1 MESKTFKTGTIQMT
15 LEKNGFQK
23 GLILNRNLDF
33 DECKYVA
40 KCMFGV
46 EISNFT
52 IQ

>member
-1 MESKTFKTGTIQMT
+1 MESKTFKICTVQMT
-15 LEKNGFQK
+15 MEKNGFLK

-33 DECKYVA
+33 DECKYVM
-40 KCMFGV
+40 KCMYGV